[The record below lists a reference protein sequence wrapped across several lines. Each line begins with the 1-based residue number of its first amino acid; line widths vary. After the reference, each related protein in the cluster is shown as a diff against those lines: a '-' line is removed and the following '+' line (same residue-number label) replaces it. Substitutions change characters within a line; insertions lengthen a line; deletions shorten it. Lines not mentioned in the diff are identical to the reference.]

1 MLTDYIFIIFLF
13 ISRFIMALLF
23 QMVTYFSFIS
33 FIILLPLV
41 VLFFAVLILVGSVE
55 LLVEWMLKN
64 LCENCHSSVKN
75 DLLDLFDIFKC
86 FSKFLFF

>member
-1 MLTDYIFIIFLF
+1 
-13 ISRFIMALLF
+13 MALLF

-41 VLFFAVLILVGSVE
+41 VLFFAVLILAGSVE

-64 LCENCHSSVKN
+64 LCENLII
-75 DLLDLFDIFKC
+75 LLF
-86 FSKFLFF
+86 

>member
-1 MLTDYIFIIFLF
+1 
-13 ISRFIMALLF
+13 MALLF

-64 LCENCHSSVKN
+64 LCENFHSSVKN